1 MKRLL
6 VLLVLP
12 GLTAIA
18 AGAAPRRPARKP
30 GPMLAKALA
39 GPMKGVTDIIFANR
53 SSYSDGHWYANIGYY
68 CDDEKKPA
76 YAANGKPGTGRL
88 CKLNLPTGKL
98 TVILDT
104 KGGSIRDPQ
113 VHYDAKKILFSM
125 RKPKSHFYNL
135 YEINIDG
142 SGLKQITSG
151 RFDDYE
157 PTYLPD
163 GGIVFVS
170 TRCKR
175 WVNCWMTQVG
185 TLFRC
190 DAKGGDIVQ
199 ISSNNEHDN
208 TPAVLPD
215 GRIVFTRWEYTDRS
229 QIGYHHLWTVNPDGT
244 RQMVYYGNQ
253 RHYPLYIDAKPI
265 PGTNKIIGLES
276 PGHGQR
282 DHYGAVAIFSDAF
295 GPDDARGIRKLTSN
309 NRKGRYIDPWAFNE
323 NCVLAAQYKTIQII
337 NGKGQSE
344 VIYSSNLNCH
354 EPRPIIKRARERVVL
369 PVTNPSLD
377 TGQLVLTDV
386 YNGRNMGGIKRGDI
400 KKLLILESLPKPVN
414 FSGGPDLTSW
424 LGTFTLE
431 RVLGTVPVEED
442 GSASFTL
449 PANRAVFFVALDE
462 NDLSVKRMQSFVS
475 VAPGEVTSCAGCHE
489 NRTRTAPVMRT
500 RVLQAMKRPPSKI
513 KRFEGYPDVLDF
525 NRDIQPIFDKHCVKC
540 HNPTKF
546 KGKLSLAGDLGR
558 MWSLP
563 YYAMFARL
571 QVADGR
577 NGYGNQPPRTIGT
590 YASPL
595 MKKINGT
602 HAKHKKVKVS
612 QREWRTI
619 WMWIESA
626 APYAGSYGGLRNKEQ
641 QGREGHAAGTAL
653 GGVGAVLKRRCGSC
667 HNGKKLP
674 RVPFHVDGANNRGI
688 KRPVARH
695 ERKIIPNDPLA
706 LYSSHAIVN
715 ITRPEFS
722 SVLMA
727 PLAKKAGG
735 RESCPGVFKTKND
748 PDYKRML
755 ASLQLGKTRMDATPR
770 FGTPQ
775 FKPNRQ
781 YIREM
786 KKYGVLPDSF
796 DPSKDK
802 IDVFE
807 TDQKYWKSLWY
818 KPKRAK

>member
-1 MKRLL
+1 
-6 VLLVLP
+6 
-12 GLTAIA
+12 
-18 AGAAPRRPARKP
+18 
-30 GPMLAKALA
+30 
-39 GPMKGVTDIIFANR
+39 
-53 SSYSDGHWYANIGYY
+53 
-68 CDDEKKPA
+68 
-76 YAANGKPGTGRL
+76 
-88 CKLNLPTGKL
+88 
-98 TVILDT
+98 
-104 KGGSIRDPQ
+104 
-113 VHYDAKKILFSM
+113 
-125 RKPKSHFYNL
+125 
-135 YEINIDG
+135 
-142 SGLKQITSG
+142 
-151 RFDDYE
+151 
-157 PTYLPD
+157 
-163 GGIVFVS
+163 
-170 TRCKR
+170 
-175 WVNCWMTQVG
+175 MTQVG
-185 TLFRC
+185 TLYRC
-190 DAKGGDIVQ
+190 DANGGNIHQ

-215 GRIVFTRWEYTDRS
+215 GRIIYTRWEYTDRS

-265 PGTNKIIGLES
+265 PGTNRVIGIDS
-276 PGHGQR
+276 PGHGAR
-282 DHYGAVAIFSDAF
+282 DHYGMVSIFTDTF
-295 GPDDARGIRKLTSN
+295 GPDDAKGLRRISR
-309 NRKGRYIDPWAFNE
+309 GRYIDPWAFTE
-323 NCVLAAQYKTIQII
+323 DCILAAQKKTIQIM
-337 NGKGQSE
+337 NAQGRRE

-354 EPRPIIKRARERVVL
+354 EPRPVIKRARERVIL
-369 PVTNPSLD
+369 PATNPSMD

-386 YNGRNMGGIKRGDI
+386 YNGRNMTGVKRGDI

-449 PANRAVFFVALDE
+449 PANRAVFFVALDA

-475 VAPGEVTSCAGCHE
+475 VAPGEITSCAGCHE
-489 NRTRTAPVMRT
+489 NRTKTAPVMRT
-500 RVLQAMKRPPSKI
+500 RVLQAMKRLPSKI

-540 HNPTKF
+540 HNPTDF

-590 YASPL
+590 SASPL
-595 MKKINGT
+595 MKKIDGT
-602 HAKHKKVKVS
+602 HARHKKVKVS
-612 QREWRTI
+612 KKEWRTI

-626 APYAGSYGGLRNKEQ
+626 APYAGTYAALRSTEQ
-641 QGREGHAAGTAL
+641 RGREGHAAGGAL
-653 GGVGAVLKRRCGSC
+653 GGARDILKRRCASC

-674 RVPFHVDGANNRGI
+674 TVPFHVDGAKSRGI

-695 ERKIIPNDPLA
+695 ERKIIPDDPLA

-722 SVLMA
+722 SVIMA
-727 PLAKKAGG
+727 PLDKKAGG
-735 RESCPGVFKTKND
+735 RGSCPGVFKTKND
-748 PDYKRML
+748 PDYKRLL
-755 ASLQLGKTRMDATPR
+755 ASLQQAKTNMDATPR
-770 FGTPQ
+770 FGTPR

-786 KKYGVLPDSF
+786 KKYGILPKSF

-802 IDVFE
+802 IDGFKI
-807 TDQKYWKSLWY
+807 DQKYWKSLWY
-818 KPKRAK
+818 KPPAAKK

>member
-1 MKRLL
+1 MKKYLALL
-6 VLLVLP
+6 VLF
-12 GLTAIA
+12 GITAIA
-18 AGAAPRRPARKP
+18 GAQSARKP
-30 GPMLAKALA
+30 GPMLAKALT
-39 GPMKGVTDIIFANR
+39 GPMKGVNDIIFANR
-53 SSYSDGHWYANIGYY
+53 SSYNDGHWYANIGYF
-68 CDDEKKPA
+68 CDNEKQPA
-76 YAANGKPGTGRL
+76 YAGNGKPGTGRL
-88 CKLNLPTGKL
+88 CMLNLPTGKL
-98 TVILDT
+98 TVLLDA

-113 VHYDAKKILFSM
+113 VHYDAKKILFSW
-125 RKPKSHFYNL
+125 RKAKSHFYNL
-135 YEINIDG
+135 YEINID
-142 SGLKQITSG
+142 SRRLKQITSG
-151 RFDDYE
+151 DFDDYE

-185 TLFRC
+185 TLYRC
-190 DAKGGDIVQ
+190 DAKGGGIHQ

-215 GRIVFTRWEYTDRS
+215 GRIVYTRWEYTDRS

-265 PGTNKIIGLES
+265 PGTNKIVGIDS
-276 PGHGQR
+276 PGHGAR
-282 DHYGAVAIFSDAF
+282 DHYGAVSIFTDAF
-295 GPDDARGIRKLTSN
+295 GPDNPKGIRRIS
-309 NRKGRYIDPWAFNE
+309 RRGRYIDPWAFTE
-323 NCVLAAQYKTIQII
+323 DCVLAAQSKTIVLM
-337 NGKGQSE
+337 NGKGQRE

-354 EPRPIIKRARERVVL
+354 EPRPVIKRPRERMVL
-369 PVTNPSLD
+369 PRTNPSLT

-386 YNGRNMGGIKRGDI
+386 YNGRNMGGVKRGDI

-449 PANRAVFFVALDE
+449 PANRAVFFVALDSG
-462 NDLSVKRMQSFVS
+462 DLSVKRMQSFVS

-489 NRTRTAPVMRT
+489 NRTKTAPAMRT
-500 RVLQAMKRPPSKI
+500 RVLQAMKRPPSKP

-590 YASPL
+590 SASPL
-595 MKKINGT
+595 MKKIDGT
-602 HAKHKKVKVS
+602 HPKHKKVKVS
-612 QREWRTI
+612 KKEWRTV
-619 WMWIESA
+619 WLWIESA
-626 APYAGSYGGLRNKEQ
+626 APYAGSYGGLRNKEE
-641 QGREGHAAGTAL
+641 QGREGHAAGSAL
-653 GGVGAVLKRRCGSC
+653 GGARAILKRRCASC

-674 RVPFHVDGANNRGI
+674 TVPFHVDGAKSRGI

-722 SVLMA
+722 SVVMA
-727 PLAKKAGG
+727 PLDKKAGG
-735 RESCPGVFKTKND
+735 RGSCGGVFKTKSD
-748 PDYKRML
+748 PDYKRLL
-755 ASLQLGKTRMDATPR
+755 ALLQQAKTNMDVLPR
-770 FGTPQ
+770 FGTPR
-775 FKPNRQ
+775 FRPNRQ
-781 YIREM
+781 YIREL
-786 KKYGVLPDSF
+786 KKYGVLPKSF
-796 DPSKDK
+796 DHAKDK
-802 IDVFE
+802 IDIFE
-807 TDQKYWKSLWY
+807 ADQKYWKSLWY
-818 KPKRAK
+818 KPPAAK

>member
-1 MKRLL
+1 MKRYL
-6 VLLVLP
+6 VLLVLF
-12 GLTAIA
+12 GIAAIA
-18 AGAAPRRPARKP
+18 GGAGAQSARKP
-30 GPMLAKALA
+30 GPMLTKALA
-39 GPMKGVTDIIFANR
+39 GPMKGVRDIIFANR
-53 SSYSDGHWYANIGYY
+53 SSYNDGHWYANIGYF
-68 CDDEKKPA
+68 CDDENQIA
-76 YAANGKPGTGRL
+76 YAGNGKPGTGRL
-88 CKLNLPTGKL
+88 CMLNLPTGKM
-98 TVILDT
+98 TVLLDA

-113 VHYDAKKILFSM
+113 VHYDAKKILFSW
-125 RKPKSHFYNL
+125 RKAKSHFYNL
-135 YEINIDG
+135 HEIDID
-142 SGLKQITSG
+142 SRRLKQITSG

-163 GGIVFVS
+163 GDIVFVS

-185 TLFRC
+185 TLYRC
-190 DAKGGDIVQ
+190 DANGANIHQ

-215 GRIVFTRWEYTDRS
+215 GRIVYTRWEYTDRS
-229 QIGYHHLWTVNPDGT
+229 QVGYHHLWTVNPDGT

-253 RHYPLYIDAKPI
+253 RHWSLYIDAKPI
-265 PGTNKIIGLES
+265 PGTNKVIGIDS
-276 PGHGQR
+276 PWHGAR
-282 DHYGAVAIFSDAF
+282 DHYGVVSIFTDAF
-295 GPDDARGIRKLTSN
+295 GPDDGKGIRRIS
-309 NRKGRYIDPWAFNE
+309 RGGRCIDPWAFTE
-323 NCVLAAQYKTIQII
+323 DCIMAAQKKTIKIMNAQ
-337 NGKGQSE
+337 GQSE

-354 EPRPIIKRARERVVL
+354 EPRPVIKRTREKVIL
-369 PVTNPSLD
+369 PQTNPAMD

-386 YNGRNMGGIKRGDI
+386 YNGRNMGGVKRGDI

-442 GSASFTL
+442 GSASFIL
-449 PANRAVFFVALDE
+449 PANRAVFFVVLDA

-475 VAPGEVTSCAGCHE
+475 VAPGEITSCAGCHE
-489 NRTRTAPVMRT
+489 NRTKTAPVMRT
-500 RVLQAMKRPPSKI
+500 RVLQAMKRPPSKP

-590 YASPL
+590 SASPL
-595 MKKINGT
+595 MKKIDGT
-602 HAKHKKVKVS
+602 HEKHKKVKVS
-612 QREWRTI
+612 KKEWRTI
-619 WMWIESA
+619 WLWIESA
-626 APYAGSYGGLRNKEQ
+626 APYAGTYAGLRNKEE
-641 QGREGHAAGTAL
+641 QGREGHAAGAAL
-653 GGVGAVLKRRCGSC
+653 GGARAILQRRCASC

-674 RVPFHVDGANNRGI
+674 TVPFHVDGAKNRGI

-722 SVLMA
+722 SVVMA
-727 PLAKKAGG
+727 PLDKEAGG
-735 RESCPGVFKTKND
+735 RGSCPGVFRTKND
-748 PDYKRML
+748 PDYKRLL
-755 ASLQLGKTRMDATPR
+755 ASLQQAKTNMDALPR
-770 FGTPQ
+770 FGTPR

-781 YIREM
+781 YIREL
-786 KKYGVLPDSF
+786 KKYGVLPESF
-796 DPSKDK
+796 DYAKDK
-802 IDVFE
+802 IDIFE

-818 KPKRAK
+818 KPPGAK

>member
-1 MKRLL
+1 
-6 VLLVLP
+6 
-12 GLTAIA
+12 
-18 AGAAPRRPARKP
+18 
-30 GPMLAKALA
+30 
-39 GPMKGVTDIIFANR
+39 MKGVRDIIFANR
-53 SSYSDGHWYANIGYY
+53 SSYNDGHWYANIGYY
-68 CDDEKKPA
+68 CDDENKPA
-76 YAANGKPGTGRL
+76 YAANGKPDTGRL
-88 CKLNLPTGKL
+88 CKLNLATGKL
-98 TVILDT
+98 TIILDA

-113 VHYDAKKILFSM
+113 VHYDAKKILFSW
-125 RKPKSHFYNL
+125 RKAKSHFYNL
-135 YEINIDG
+135 FAINVDG
-142 SGLKQITSG
+142 TGLKQITSG
-151 RFDDYE
+151 KFDDYE

-175 WVNCWMTQVG
+175 WVNCWMTEVG
-185 TLFRC
+185 TLYRC
-190 DAKGGDIVQ
+190 DADGGNITQ

-215 GRIVFTRWEYTDRS
+215 GRILFTRWEYTDRS

-253 RHYPLYIDAKPI
+253 RHFPLYIDAKPI
-265 PGTNKIIGLES
+265 AGTNKIVGIDS
-276 PGHGQR
+276 PGHGAR
-282 DHYGAVAIFSDAF
+282 DHYGMVSVFSDAF
-295 GPDDARGIRKLTSN
+295 GPDDDRGIRRIS
-309 NRKGRYIDPWAFNE
+309 RKGRYIDPWAFGE
-323 NCVLAAQYKTIQII
+323 NCFLAAQKNTIQIMDAQ
-337 NGKGQSE
+337 GKSE
-344 VIYSSNLNCH
+344 VIYSSKLNCH
-354 EPRPIIKRARERVVL
+354 EPRPLIKRRRERVIL
-369 PVTNPSLD
+369 PATNSSLD

-386 YNGRNMGGIKRGDI
+386 YNGRNMGGVKRGDI

-431 RVLGTVPVEED
+431 RVLGTVPVEKD
-442 GSASFTL
+442 GSASFIL

-475 VAPGEVTSCAGCHE
+475 VAPGEITSCAGCHE
-489 NRTRTAPVMRT
+489 NRTKTAPVMRT
-500 RVLQAMKRPPSKI
+500 RVLQAMKRKPSTI
-513 KRFEGYPDVLDF
+513 ERFEGFPDVLDF

-540 HNPTKF
+540 HNPVKF

-558 MWSLP
+558 NWSLP

-571 QVADGR
+571 LVADGR

-590 YASPL
+590 SASPL
-595 MKKINGT
+595 MKHIDGT
-602 HAKHKKVKVS
+602 HPKHKNVKVS
-612 QREWRTI
+612 EKEWRTV

-626 APYAGSYGGLRNKEQ
+626 APYAGSYGALRSTEDR
-641 QGREGHAAGTAL
+641 GREGRAAGAAL
-653 GGVGAVLKRRCGSC
+653 GGLGAVLNRRCSSC

-674 RVPFHVDGANNRGI
+674 RVPFHVDGAKSRGI

-706 LYSSHAIVN
+706 LYSTHAIVN
-715 ITRPEFS
+715 LTRPQFS

-727 PLAKKAGG
+727 PLARKAGG

-748 PDYKRML
+748 PDYKRL
-755 ASLQLGKTRMDATPR
+755 LKALTQAKARMDATPR
-770 FGTPQ
+770 FATPQ

-786 KKYGVLPDSF
+786 KKYGVLPKAF

-802 IDVFE
+802 IDIFE

-818 KPKRAK
+818 KPTATR